1 MRISPQ
7 TCEKKT
13 EQIESVI
20 ALCQFVF
27 ISIARKPLKMSSVV
41 ASGSARGRSSGSREA
56 SSCIVGSKKIAS
68 EAIVIQNS
76 IQQLLPCLQLGMK
89 VLVLFAEKRGE
100 NEGHGVPLSVFLDD
114 YLLPAAQA
122 LGVKVAPPV
131 PLRKLAKEGEKL
143 GWLRLDASTE
153 VLPPSERTG
162 TRGDDEDPDPDAPLV
177 ELLLED
183 LLFFRRGLKNDLAQR
198 EAEVNRTAHRTVE
211 KLGQREN
218 KRYGGNRQLVLMDA
232 VRARAEAAVAR
243 RWDGAEAGRALTALE
258 KQFLEAE
265 REAEDAMGR
274 EWWGVREGLDLVG
287 GRGRCWVV
295 RRC

>member
-1 MRISPQ
+1 MH
-7 TCEKKT
+7 CEYLPKPAKKKT

-41 ASGSARGRSSGSREA
+41 ASGSRGRSSGSREA
-56 SSCIVGSKKIAS
+56 SICIVGSKKIAS
-68 EAIVIQNS
+68 EAIVVQNS

-243 RWDGAEAGRALTALE
+243 RWDGAEGRVLTALE
-258 KQFLEAE
+258 KQFVSEMEAE

-274 EWWGVREGLDLVG
+274 EWWEGLG
-287 GRGRCWVV
+287 GFQFCRG
-295 RRC
+295 